1 MPELTREAGWSRF
14 VGLRCGRVPCPT
26 MTIAAGDR
34 GRVLPSRRPSR
45 PGAELASDPSLS
57 ARQRRFVA
65 ILAAMQDIDVAL
77 VQMSAGPDP
86 AASLARAAEL
96 TEAAIAG
103 GAGLVALPE
112 NFWGVA
118 PPGFDRLAWAVRL
131 DAVAAGETP
140 PLLAAQLALSRASD
154 ALIVLGGLP
163 ERPGAEDAAPVGTI
177 YNTLVILQRGR
188 VVGRY
193 RKIHRFDATLPDG
206 SRLLESASVAAGE
219 HPTVFVAPQ
228 ACLGLSICYDLRFP
242 ELYRALAAAGAEILL
257 VPAAFTLHTGLAHW
271 EPLLRARAIENQAY
285 VLAPAQHGAHGHG
298 RHSYGH
304 SLIVDP
310 WGTVI
315 AAASRGDG
323 VVVARLRGELLAQVR
338 ADLPALTHRR
348 VAGETSVVR
357 QSLPG
362 EAAP

>member
-1 MPELTREAGWSRF
+1 M
-14 VGLRCGRVPCPT
+14 
-26 MTIAAGDR
+26 IAAAG
-34 GRVLPSRRPSR
+34 
-45 PGAELASDPSLS
+45 PSLS
-57 ARQRRFVA
+57 TLGPGFAA
-65 ILAAMQDIDVAL
+65 ILAAMRDIDVAL
-77 VQMSAGPDP
+77 VQMCAGPDP
-86 AASLARAAEL
+86 EVSLGRAAEL
-96 TEAAIAG
+96 TEEALG
-103 GAGLVALPE
+103 RGAGLVALPE

-118 PPGFDRLAWAVRL
+118 PPGFDRLVWAVDL
-131 DAVAAGETP
+131 DAVAAGATP
-140 PLLAAQLALSRASD
+140 RLLAAQLALSRGSE

-163 ERPGAEDAAPVGTI
+163 ERPGPGDGAPAGTI
-177 YNTLVILQRGR
+177 YNSLVILHRGR

-219 HPTVFVAPQ
+219 RPTVFAAPA

-242 ELYRALAAAGAEILL
+242 ELYRALASAGAEILL

-285 VLAPAQHGAHGHG
+285 VLAPALHGAHGHG
-298 RHSYGH
+298 RHSFGH

-315 AAASRGDG
+315 AEASRGDG
-323 VVVARLRGELLAQVR
+323 VVVARLRGELLTQVR

-348 VAGETSVVR
+348 VTGETSVVR

-362 EAAP
+362 GAP